1 MEQKKGGKESMS
13 GEINTDGIIK
23 ENYTLIKDKKICIV
37 GLGGV
42 GGFLGGTLARQYPHV
57 MFYARGDRKDALLKK
72 GISIESE
79 YIGNFTVRPEKISDK
94 AEDFGIMDYI
104 IISVKNYSLE
114 QVCNQ
119 IAPMVGEKT
128 VIIPIMNGTNPG
140 ERVRKYL
147 GKGIVLD
154 ALIYIVSGSNEDYT
168 ITQKGK
174 YASVHI
180 GLNTPDIEEQKAI
193 KDVHAIIQG
202 AGVECVMEEDIQAVI
217 WKKYV
222 LNCAYNVLTAYYSA
236 TTGELRND
244 PKKVEEYKELLAE
257 ACLVGRTKGVSIP
270 DNMEE
275 EQLRH
280 LLYIQTEDATS
291 SLRRDMDA
299 GRLNELDT
307 FSGYLL
313 EEGKKYGIGLP
324 VTERFYRELKR
335 R

>member
-1 MEQKKGGKESMS
+1 MFGD
-13 GEINTDGIIK
+13 INAIGIKK
-23 ENYTLIKDKKICIV
+23 ENRTIINDKKICVV

-42 GGFLGGTLARQYPHV
+42 GGFLGGTLARKYPHV
-57 MFYARGDRKDALLKK
+57 MFYARGDRKESLRQK

-79 YIGNFTVRPEKISDK
+79 YMGNFTVKPEKVSDK
-94 AEDFGIMDYI
+94 AEELGIMDYI

-140 ERVRKYL
+140 ERARKYL

-154 ALIYIVSGSNEDYT
+154 SLIYIVSGSNENFI

-180 GLNTPDIEEQKAI
+180 GLKTPNKEEQKAI
-193 KDVHAIIQG
+193 EDVHEIIQG
-202 AGVECVMEEDIQAVI
+202 AGVECVIEEDIEAVI

-236 TTGELRND
+236 STGELRKD
-244 PKKVEEYKELLAE
+244 PKKVEEFKDLLAE
-257 ACLVGRTKGVSIP
+257 ACLVGRAKGVSIP

-275 EQLRH
+275 EQLKH
-280 LLYIQTEDATS
+280 LLYVQTEDATS
-291 SLRRDMDA
+291 SLRRDMDS
-299 GRLNELDT
+299 GKPNELDT

-313 EEGKKYGIGLP
+313 EEGKKYDLRLP
-324 VTERFYRELKR
+324 ATERFYTELKMR
-335 R
+335 